1 VSLPRTE
8 LLEVCQKY
16 TTCVMSEPWD
26 HRTPFETQV
35 RDVAS
40 AGIFVGVHGA
50 GMTNQMFL
58 PPNGAVIELFP
69 FRWWPDMY
77 RRLVRD
83 SLSHALTFP
92 ASIPVSSQLAQSTG
106 Q

>member
-1 VSLPRTE
+1 
-8 LLEVCQKY
+8 VCQKY

-83 SLSHALTFP
+83 SPSNALTSP
-92 ASIPVSSQLAQSTG
+92 PSITVGSQCVVAHDCRSTG